1 LLTPA
6 FFCIFFTGMSLPMS
20 AALASHV
27 LGYNMTWSSTIKTV
41 EKSNFFLQIPLIWKR
56 FWPQLCFFGLFAV
69 SASAMSSLTRRV

>member
-1 LLTPA
+1 
-6 FFCIFFTGMSLPMS
+6 
-20 AALASHV
+20 
-27 LGYNMTWSSTIKTV
+27 MTWSSTIKTV